1 MLKKIMLFTFIVLGL
16 MAPKPA
22 WATPLSLWASSSDS
36 STNSRS
42 STLFEL
48 DSTTGA
54 VRSSIPGPGDN
65 ADALSFTNDGN
76 FIWVLDSSF
85 DNQDDSWVYRV
96 DLAGNVVQRLYVHLN
111 AEGLTV
117 LQDSTLVIGA
127 PSIFDYPSG
136 EIAFVDPRTGRIN
149 SSFSV
154 QNAVVGLASNGVDR
168 IYGLQ
173 WDGIIDTYD
182 LFGNLLGSLTTGVLD
197 GRGLAFTGE
206 FFYVSGGPTIFQV
219 NSAGTVVNSFA
230 APGGFTEGLDFPS
243 QLNPIPEPGTW
254 LLFGTGLMGVLRQY
268 RRKHQRAV

>member
-1 MLKKIMLFTFIVLGL
+1 MSKKIMLFTFIVLGL

-22 WATPLSLWASSSDS
+22 WATPISLWASDS
-36 STNSRS
+36 STDSRS

-54 VRSSIPGPGDN
+54 VLSSIPGPGDN

-117 LQDSTLVIGA
+117 LQDNTLVIGA
-127 PSIFDYPSG
+127 PSIFGDPSG
-136 EIAFVDPRTGRIN
+136 VIAFVDPLTGRIN

-154 QNAVVGLASNGVDR
+154 QNAVLGLASNGVDR

-173 WDGIIDTYD
+173 PDGIIDTYD
-182 LFGNLLGSLTTGVLD
+182 LFGNLLGSLTTGVERYPGSRLHRRILLRF
-197 GRGLAFTGE
+197 RGPNNL
-206 FFYVSGGPTIFQV
+206 
-219 NSAGTVVNSFA
+219 
-230 APGGFTEGLDFPS
+230 PS
-243 QLNPIPEPGTW
+243 Q
-254 LLFGTGLMGVLRQY
+254 FGRHGRQ
-268 RRKHQRAV
+268 